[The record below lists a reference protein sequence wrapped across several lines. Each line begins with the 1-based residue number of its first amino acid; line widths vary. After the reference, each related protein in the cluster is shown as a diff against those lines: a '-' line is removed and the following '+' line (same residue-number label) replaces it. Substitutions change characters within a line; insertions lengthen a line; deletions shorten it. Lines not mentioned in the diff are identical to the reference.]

1 MELPNTDALLEL
13 IRSGQA
19 FSQYGV
25 LVLVVACLLSAFV
38 VMPRAVLCT
47 GAGFFYGVTIIPF
60 IAGALTVGAVAA
72 FWIARYIARDTI
84 ERKLQTRPTARAIRT
99 AVDEEGWRIVTLLRI
114 AAPAPFS
121 TVSYIFGVSGVATL
135 PFAAGT
141 LAGIMQ
147 SGSRRHA
154 GGLLQAS
161 PAGGWRRCAGPHRAA
176 DCPPRPSGA
185 APDAD
190 RGVRAARQPS
200 AWRSR
205 EESNLRPSV

>member
-141 LAGIMQ
+141 LAGIMP
-147 SGSRRHA
+147 SLTLYTYLGSLGNLAAA
-154 GGLLQAS
+154 GTLEDSYRPLLLVA
-161 PAGGWRRCAGPHRAA
+161 
-176 DCPPRPSGA
+176 GA
-185 APDAD
+185 AVLGLTVLLIA
-190 RGVRAARQPS
+190 RRVRQV
-200 AWRSR
+200 
-205 EESNLRPSV
+205 LRRMQIEA